1 VAMAGDDNQC
11 PSAAVIQMTSGPDVA
26 RNLRTAGEHLE
37 AAARMG
43 ARLAVL
49 PENFACM
56 PNRETERLEAAEPD
70 GAGPIQDF
78 LAERADTL
86 GLWIVGGS
94 IALQASP
101 EQVWAS
107 CLVYDETG
115 TRRGRYDKIHL
126 FDVSLPGGRE
136 SYRES
141 TRIRPGSSTVV
152 LPTPIGRLGLTI
164 CYDLRFPEL
173 FRELVE
179 QGMDVVAVPS
189 AFTAA
194 TGRAHWDTLLQA
206 RAIENLCWVLAP
218 AQQGRHPNG
227 RETHGHSMIVDP
239 WGRVLERIA
248 EGPGSVSAKIDLAAQ
263 AKLRR
268 EFPALS
274 HRRIRPGRGEP
285 DSSSINSQMDKTPA

>member
-1 VAMAGDDNQC
+1 MAGEDQHC
-11 PSAAVIQMTSGPDVA
+11 PSAAVMQMTSGPDVA
-26 RNLRTAGEHLE
+26 DNLRAAGRHLE
-37 AAARMG
+37 AAAATG

-56 PNRETERLEAAEPD
+56 PNRETERLAAAEPD

-86 GLWIVGGS
+86 GMWIVGGS
-94 IALQASP
+94 IALQAGSD
-101 EQVWAS
+101 QVWAS
-107 CLVYDETG
+107 CLVYDDTG

-141 TRIRPGSSTVV
+141 TRIRPGSATVV
-152 LPTPIGRLGLTI
+152 MSTPIGRLGLSI
-164 CYDLRFPEL
+164 CYDIRFPEL
-173 FRELVE
+173 YRALLD
-179 QGMDVVAVPS
+179 QGMEVLAVPS

-218 AQQGRHPNG
+218 AQHGRHPNG

-248 EGPGSVSAKIDLAAQ
+248 AGPGSVSAEIDLAAQ
-263 AKLRR
+263 AKLRS
-268 EFPALS
+268 EFPTIS
-274 HRRIRPGRGEP
+274 HRRIRPGRDET
-285 DSSSINSQMDKTPA
+285 DAISINS

>member
-1 VAMAGDDNQC
+1 MAGDDNQC

-26 RNLRTAGEHLE
+26 SNLRTAGEHLE

>member
-1 VAMAGDDNQC
+1 MAGDDNQC

-94 IALQASP
+94 IALQAGP

>member
-1 VAMAGDDNQC
+1 MAGDDNQC

-94 IALQASP
+94 IALQAGP

-206 RAIENLCWVLAP
+206 RAI
-218 AQQGRHPNG
+218 R
-227 RETHGHSMIVDP
+227 T
-239 WGRVLERIA
+239 
-248 EGPGSVSAKIDLAAQ
+248 SAGYSRRLSRAAIPTV
-263 AKLRR
+263 A
-268 EFPALS
+268 
-274 HRRIRPGRGEP
+274 RPTG
-285 DSSSINSQMDKTPA
+285 TP

>member
-26 RNLRTAGEHLE
+26 SNLRTAGEHLE

-94 IALQASP
+94 IALQAGP